1 MIDRKQG
8 AVPDRKLTTK
18 RGQDAWV
25 KKAVAKGMDEAAARD
40 LVMKMA
46 ALQEGKSEVKQKKPT
61 TTRLIREPI
70 PPSEGD
76 FFMDVPLPP
85 PQTTAIVAIPAKKEK
100 SASLDV
106 EVSQLPL
113 WPDVMR
119 SLPNEILRSAL
130 FNARNRKNPR
140 AMMKSEPIAIIGDG
154 RITYRGEELRQD
166 DETVWLQLVHLARQH
181 VAGQLVEFTA
191 YSFCKDIGWTIG
203 KRSYD
208 RLKESFRRMQA
219 TGLDVYSKRL
229 DRGVSLSMI
238 PFFEYEDSETQK
250 SLPRWRVRIAPELV
264 DLFGNDHYTRIE
276 WEQRLQL
283 PDGLATWLHGYLASH
298 RVPHPIKIDT
308 IAYGSGMNTVE
319 KTELRRLI
327 KRALTNLVDCGFLL
341 SFDVTGD
348 LVTVKRS
355 TNNHSGLK

>member
-1 MIDRKQG
+1 MNDRKQS

-25 KKAVAKGMDEAAARD
+25 KNAVSKGMDEATARD
-40 LVMKMA
+40 LVAKMVSA
-46 ALQEGKSEVKQKKPT
+46 QEGKLEAKQKKLSATPK
-61 TTRLIREPI
+61 RGKASKRID
-70 PPSEGD
+70 GD
-76 FFMDVPLPP
+76 FFMDVSLPP
-85 PQTTAIVAIPAKKEK
+85 LQSTSIAAITAKKEK
-100 SASLDV
+100 STSLAV
-106 EVSQLPL
+106 EISQLPL
-113 WPDVMR
+113 WPDVVR

-130 FNARNRKNPR
+130 FNARNRKTPR

-181 VAGQLVEFTA
+181 VVGQLVEFTA
-191 YSFCKDIGWTIG
+191 YSFCKSIDWSIN
-203 KRSYD
+203 KKSYT
-208 RLKESFRRMQA
+208 RLKESLRRMQA

-238 PFFEYEDSETQK
+238 PFFEYEDSEAQK

-308 IAYGSGMNTVE
+308 IVLGSGMNTVE

-327 KRALTNLVDCGFLL
+327 KRALKNLVDCGFLL
-341 SFDVTGD
+341 SFDVTDD
-348 LVTVKRS
+348 LVTVKRAP
-355 TNNHSGLK
+355 NNHSGV

>member
-1 MIDRKQG
+1 MINRKQG
-8 AVPDRKLTTK
+8 DVPNQKQTTK

-25 KKAVAKGMDEAAARD
+25 KNAVSKGMDEAEARD
-40 LVMKMA
+40 IVAKMA
-46 ALQEGKSEVKQKKPT
+46 VAQKAKPEVKQKKPNT
-61 TTRLIREPI
+61 APKKMSASAI
-70 PPSEGD
+70 SEGD
-76 FFMDVPLPP
+76 FFSDIPLPP
-85 PQTTAIVAIPAKKEK
+85 PPA
-100 SASLDV
+100 ASVV
-106 EVSQLPL
+106 EVPEKKKKSTSLAVEISQLPL
-113 WPDVMR
+113 WPDVVR

-130 FNARNRKNPR
+130 FNARNRKHPR

-191 YSFCKDIGWTIG
+191 YSFCKDIGWPIG

-208 RLKESFRRMQA
+208 RLKESLRRMQA
-219 TGLDVYSKRL
+219 TGLDVHSKRL
-229 DRGVSLSMI
+229 DKGVSMSMI
-238 PFFEYEDSETQK
+238 PFFEYEDSDTQK

-264 DLFGNDHYTRIE
+264 DLFGSDHYTRLE
-276 WEQRLQL
+276 WAQRLRL

-327 KRALTNLVDCGFLL
+327 KRALKNLVECGFLL
-341 SFDVTGD
+341 EFDLAGD
-348 LVTVKRS
+348 LVTVKRAP
-355 TNNHSGLK
+355 NHHLNR

>member
-1 MIDRKQG
+1 MNDRKHN
-8 AVPDRKLTTK
+8 AVPDQKLTTK

-25 KKAVAKGMDEAAARD
+25 KTAVSKGMDEPAARD
-40 LVMKMA
+40 LVAKMA
-46 ALQEGKSEVKQKKPT
+46 SAQEGKPGVKRKKPST
-61 TTRLIREPI
+61 
-70 PPSEGD
+70 PSKAVKVGPSNEGD

-85 PQTTAIVAIPAKKEK
+85 QTAPIAAISAKKEK
-100 SASLDV
+100 STSLAV
-106 EVSQLPL
+106 EISQLPL
-113 WPDVMR
+113 WPDVVR

-181 VAGQLVEFTA
+181 VVGQLVEFTA
-191 YSFCKDIGWTIG
+191 YSFCKDIGWSINQ
-203 KRSYD
+203 KSYD
-208 RLKESFRRMQA
+208 RLKESLRRMQA

-276 WEQRLQL
+276 WEQRLKL

-308 IAYGSGMNTVE
+308 IALGSGMNTVE

-341 SFDVTGD
+341 SFDLASD
-348 LVTVKRS
+348 LVTVKRAP
-355 TNNHSGLK
+355 NNHSGLK